1 MSYELADVIVLAAN
15 EFVNKMSFVGANGDW
30 RDWRTEKGNSGFH
43 NVHDVCM
50 TCVTCVMCEH
60 RAETAVNVVEHGSV
74 FGADSHVNWRLTGIL
89 SDSYELE
96 AGHKLQEFW
105 LMTCPSLLI
114 VVFKSFKAEA

>member
-1 MSYELADVIVLAAN
+1 M
-15 EFVNKMSFVGANGDW
+15 
-30 RDWRTEKGNSGFH
+30 
-43 NVHDVCM
+43 HDVCM
-50 TCVTCVMCEH
+50 TCVTCVTCVMCEH

-74 FGADSHVNWRLTGIL
+74 FEADSHVNWRLTRIL

-114 VVFKSFKAEA
+114 VVFKSFKAGA